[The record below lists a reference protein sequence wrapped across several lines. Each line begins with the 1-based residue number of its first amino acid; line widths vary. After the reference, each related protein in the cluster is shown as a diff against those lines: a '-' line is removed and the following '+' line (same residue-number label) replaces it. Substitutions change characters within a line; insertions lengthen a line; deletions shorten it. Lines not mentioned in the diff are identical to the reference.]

1 MEKILSS
8 TKPGD
13 VVLVDL
19 DPTKGGEKGKARP
32 CLVLVGSGHPWRIFI
47 VVPITDS
54 FHGTRS
60 KKLFVPIPHPDS
72 DTGLTKESCID
83 CFQIRCL
90 AEGRVLKKLGEI
102 QQITLNDTLSRV
114 GAILGV
120 GEEHI
125 T

>member
-1 MEKILSS
+1 
-8 TKPGD
+8 
-13 VVLVDL
+13 
-19 DPTKGGEKGKARP
+19 
-32 CLVLVGSGHPWRIFI
+32 
-47 VVPITDS
+47 VVPITDIND
-54 FHGTRS
+54 GTRS

-90 AEGRVLKKLGEI
+90 AEGRALKKLGEI
-102 QQITLNDTLSRV
+102 PQKTLDETLSRI
-114 GAILGV
+114 GAILGI